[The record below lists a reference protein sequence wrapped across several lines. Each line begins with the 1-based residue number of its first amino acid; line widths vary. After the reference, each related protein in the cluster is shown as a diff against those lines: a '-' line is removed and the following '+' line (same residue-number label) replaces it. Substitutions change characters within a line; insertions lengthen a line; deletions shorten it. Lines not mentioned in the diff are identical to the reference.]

1 MNEKNS
7 QVRLWGRVICRHRIE
22 QSVIV
27 PIQDND
33 VMEALREICRQ
44 LDLQFPMLL
53 PKHEREFSD
62 FSRTSFLPEHF
73 MEPVCFQRLE
83 IELIQPEEKKKGHA
97 KNPMQE
103 A

>member
-1 MNEKNS
+1 MNENE
-7 QVRLWGRVICRHRIE
+7 QLRLWGRIIRHHRIDR
-22 QSVIV
+22 SVIV
-27 PIQDND
+27 PVQGED

-53 PKHEREFSD
+53 PKHEREFAD

-73 MEPVCFQRLE
+73 MEAVNFQRLE
-83 IELIQPEEKKKGHA
+83 IELLQPEGSKKPHA

>member
-1 MNEKNS
+1 MNENE
-7 QVRLWGRVICRHRIE
+7 QLRLWGRIIRHHRIDR
-22 QSVIV
+22 SVIV
-27 PIQDND
+27 PVQGED
-33 VMEALREICRQ
+33 VMEALREICRR

-53 PKHEREFSD
+53 PKHEREFAD

-73 MEPVCFQRLE
+73 MEAVNFQRLE
-83 IELIQPEEKKKGHA
+83 IELLQPESSKKPRA

>member
-1 MNEKNS
+1 MNENE
-7 QVRLWGRVICRHRIE
+7 QIRLWGRVIRHHRIDK
-22 QSVIV
+22 SIIV
-27 PIQDND
+27 PVEGED

-44 LDLQFPMLL
+44 LDLQFPVLL

-73 MEPVCFQRLE
+73 MESVSFQRLE
-83 IELIQPEEKKKGHA
+83 IELLQPEEKKKVRA
-97 KNPMQE
+97 KNPLQE